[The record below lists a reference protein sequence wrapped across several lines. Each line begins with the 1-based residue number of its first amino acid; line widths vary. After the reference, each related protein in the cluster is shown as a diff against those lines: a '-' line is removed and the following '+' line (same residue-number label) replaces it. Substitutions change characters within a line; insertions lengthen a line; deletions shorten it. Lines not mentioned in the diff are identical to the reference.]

1 MSVHKLYDGAIYI
14 ILGGM
19 NLFAYILF
27 ICWYFYSEIH
37 ESSVYHSGFDT
48 GPAAAAGEKRIF
60 SRSKSFRHLHTSHV
74 AHLNSTVDFFSVYIR
89 NIGRKRR

>member
-1 MSVHKLYDGAIYI
+1 VSVHKRAIYI

-48 GPAAAAGEKRIF
+48 GPAAAAGEK
-60 SRSKSFRHLHTSHV
+60 
-74 AHLNSTVDFFSVYIR
+74 SVGI
-89 NIGRKRR
+89 IHIPLVEEMMT